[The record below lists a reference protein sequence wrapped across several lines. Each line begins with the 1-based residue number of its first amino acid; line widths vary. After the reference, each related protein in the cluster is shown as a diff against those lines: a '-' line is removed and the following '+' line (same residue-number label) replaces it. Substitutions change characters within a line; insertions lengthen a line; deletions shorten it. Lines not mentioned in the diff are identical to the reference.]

1 MDAELLVLATNL
13 AGLAH
18 DGQTR
23 KSTGIPYLVHP
34 MAVAVLVQ
42 SYGGTDEM
50 VLAAILHDTLEDTKV
65 HGLEIEKLF
74 GRTVRTYV
82 DFVTRS
88 PNESYQDFLVRA
100 SKRPETAT
108 IKYADM
114 MHNYTGCPFPSLTER
129 YEKGMDF
136 MRPFCVPFRVE

>member
-42 SYGGTDEM
+42 SYGGTEDM
-50 VLAAILHDTLEDTKV
+50 ILAAILHDTIEDTKV

-74 GRTVRTYV
+74 GRTVRRYV
-82 DFVTRS
+82 DGVTRS
-88 PNESYQDFLVRA
+88 PNESYQDFLRRA
-100 SKRPETAT
+100 SRTPETAT
-108 IKYADM
+108 IKFADM
-114 MHNYTGCPFPSLTER
+114 KHNHTGCPFPGLSER
-129 YEKGMDF
+129 YEKGMAF
-136 MRPFCVPFRVE
+136 MREFCAPYNVS